1 MNERIIV
8 ALDVDNHSEAKSLVR
23 KLPKARYFKVGL
35 QAYLE
40 FGERITQ
47 FLQEQGKSLF
57 LDLKFM
63 DIPNTVKGAVQA
75 VLRHN
80 PRFLT
85 VHLMGGGEMAKAAV
99 EASEEAAACTVL
111 GVTVLTSLNQ
121 TDLDDFGIPNSV
133 EDTVLRL
140 CETGL
145 KNGINSFVC
154 SPLEID
160 PIRER
165 FGKAVKLITPGIRPD
180 WSVKG
185 DQKRVFTPSM
195 AISAGADFLVIGRP
209 ITRHSSPQQAF
220 DMILDEIEFSEPV

>member
-8 ALDVDNHSEAKSLVR
+8 ALDVDDFAEAKALIK

-47 FLQEQGKSLF
+47 YLQEQNRFLF

-75 VLRHN
+75 VLRHK

-85 VHLMGGGEMAKAAV
+85 VHLFGGGEMIRAAA
-99 EASEEAAACTVL
+99 EAAEESAACTVL
-111 GVTVLTSLNQ
+111 GVTVLTSLNKAN
-121 TDLDDFGIPNSV
+121 LDDFGISNSV
-133 EDTVLRL
+133 EDTVLKL

-145 KNGINSFVC
+145 KNGVSSFVC

-165 FGKAVKLITPGIRPD
+165 FGKSVKLVTPGIRPD

-185 DQKRVFTPSM
+185 DQKRVFTPGM
-195 AISAGADFLVIGRP
+195 AMTAGADFLVIGRP
-209 ITRHSSPQQAF
+209 ITQHSSPQQAF
-220 DMILDEIEFSEPV
+220 DLIVDEIEFSVPD

>member
-1 MNERIIV
+1 MNDRIIV
-8 ALDVDNHSEAKSLVR
+8 ALDVDNLAEAKALV
-23 KLPKARYFKVGL
+23 KKIPQARYFKVGL

-40 FGERITQ
+40 YGDKITQ
-47 FLQEQGKSLF
+47 FLAEQNRHLF

-63 DIPNTVKGAVQA
+63 DIPNTVKGAVTA
-75 VLRHN
+75 VLRHK

-85 VHLMGGGEMAKAAV
+85 VHLFGGGEMVKAAV
-99 EASEEAAACTVL
+99 EASAEATACTVL
-111 GVTVLTSLNQ
+111 GVTVLTSLNKAN
-121 TDLDDFGIPNSV
+121 LDDFGISNSV

-145 KNGINSFVC
+145 KNGINAFVC

-165 FGKAVKLITPGIRPD
+165 FGKSVKLVTPGIRPE

-195 AISAGADFLVIGRP
+195 AMAAGADFLVVGRP
-209 ITRHSSPQQAF
+209 ITQHASPQQAF
-220 DMILDEIEFSEPV
+220 DMIIDEIEFSEPD

>member
-8 ALDVDNHSEAKSLVR
+8 ALDVANFNEAKALI
-23 KLPKARYFKVGL
+23 KKIPKARYFKVGL

-40 FGERITQ
+40 FGEKITQ
-47 FLQEQGKSLF
+47 YLHEQNRFLF

-85 VHLMGGGEMAKAAV
+85 VHLFGGGEMVKAAV
-99 EASEEAAACTVL
+99 EACEESSTCTIL
-111 GVTVLTSLNQ
+111 GVTVLTSLNKAN
-121 TDLDDFGIPNSV
+121 LDDFGISNSV

-165 FGKAVKLITPGIRPD
+165 FGKSVKLVTPGIRPD

-195 AISAGADFLVIGRP
+195 AISAGTDFLVIGRP
-209 ITRHSSPQQAF
+209 ITQHSSPQQAF
-220 DMILDEIEFSEPV
+220 DMIVDEIEFCDPD

>member
-1 MNERIIV
+1 MNDRIIV
-8 ALDVDNHSEAKSLVR
+8 ALDVDNLAEAKALV
-23 KLPKARYFKVGL
+23 KKIPQARYFKVGL

-40 FGERITQ
+40 YGEKITQ
-47 FLQEQGKSLF
+47 FLTEQNRHIF

-63 DIPNTVKGAVQA
+63 DIPNTVKGAVTA
-75 VLRHN
+75 VLRHK

-85 VHLMGGGEMAKAAV
+85 VHLFGGGEMVRAAV
-99 EASEEAAACTVL
+99 EASAEATGCTVL
-111 GVTVLTSLNQ
+111 GVTVLTSLNKAN
-121 TDLDDFGIPNSV
+121 LDDFGITNTV

-165 FGKAVKLITPGIRPD
+165 FGKSVKLVTPGIRPE

-195 AISAGADFLVIGRP
+195 AVSAGADFLVIGRP
-209 ITRHSSPQQAF
+209 ITQHASPQQAF
-220 DMILDEIEFSEPV
+220 DMIIDEIEYSEPD

>member
-1 MNERIIV
+1 
-8 ALDVDNHSEAKSLVR
+8 
-23 KLPKARYFKVGL
+23 L

-40 FGERITQ
+40 FGEKITQ
-47 FLQEQGKSLF
+47 FLHEQNRYIF

-63 DIPNTVKGAVQA
+63 DIPNTVRGAVLA
-75 VLRHN
+75 IMRHK

-85 VHLMGGGEMAKAAV
+85 VHLLGGGEMVKAAV
-99 EASEEAAACTVL
+99 EATEELASCTVL
-111 GVTVLTSLNQ
+111 GVTVLTSLNKAN
-121 TDLDDFGIPNSV
+121 LDDFGINNSV

-140 CETGL
+140 CEAGL
-145 KNGINSFVC
+145 KNGVNSFVC

-165 FGKAVKLITPGIRPD
+165 FGKSVRLVTPGIRPD

-195 AISAGADFLVIGRP
+195 AMVAGADFLVIGRP
-209 ITRHSSPQQAF
+209 ITQHPSPQQAF
-220 DMILDEIEFSEPV
+220 DLIVDEIEYSEPD

>member
-1 MNERIIV
+1 MNDRIII
-8 ALDVDNHSEAKSLVR
+8 ALDVDNFNEAKSLVK
-23 KLPKARYFKVGL
+23 KLPEARYFKVGL

-40 FGERITQ
+40 FGEKITQ
-47 FLQEQGKSLF
+47 YLHEQNRLLF

-63 DIPNTVKGAVQA
+63 DIPNTVKGAVEA

-85 VHLMGGGEMAKAAV
+85 VHLFGGGEMVKAAV
-99 EASEEAAACTVL
+99 EASEESGYCTIL
-111 GVTVLTSLNQ
+111 GVTVLTSLNKAN
-121 TDLDDFGIPNSV
+121 LDDFGISNSV

-145 KNGINSFVC
+145 KNGISSFVC

-165 FGKAVKLITPGIRPD
+165 FGKSVKLVTPGIRPD

-209 ITRHSSPQQAF
+209 ITQHSSPQQAF
-220 DMILDEIEFSEPV
+220 DMIVDEIEFSDPD